1 MEISEIKD
9 NIFVKSIVTH
19 NIIYASGLLA
29 PKIVN
34 ILNTLNYNNLLDKEF
49 IKLSDLLL
57 IFDKISFELG
67 PSFVFNIGKT
77 LPISINFLDKKTHT
91 LQQAIDLIN
100 NEYYEHNYIINAD
113 NLQKEKILGKYSVVK
128 YSDNSIILNSST
140 LYPCEFDKGLLY
152 KICLQFHPGL
162 SPNNIKHDLNC
173 KENGNNNCTYHFIL

>member
-67 PSFVFNIGKT
+67 PSFLFNIGKT

-100 NEYYEHNYIINAD
+100 N
-113 NLQKEKILGKYSVVK
+113 
-128 YSDNSIILNSST
+128 
-140 LYPCEFDKGLLY
+140 
-152 KICLQFHPGL
+152 
-162 SPNNIKHDLNC
+162 
-173 KENGNNNCTYHFIL
+173 